1 MKQRITKKSI
11 ADWIEVVILLLVF
24 LVYLFFRVTLV
35 KGASMEPT
43 LHDGE
48 LHLISRWTQPAV
60 GDIVVLEDPDAD
72 KLLIKRITAG
82 EGDFVSYYQ
91 GERVLG
97 PEEYFVEG
105 DNRDCSVDSRYFGPI
120 TRDAIVGVLVF

>member
-1 MKQRITKKSI
+1 MKRIIAKKSI

-24 LVYLFFRVTLV
+24 LVYLFFRVTLA

-43 LHDGE
+43 LYDGE
-48 LHLISRWTQPAV
+48 LHLISRWTQPEV

-72 KLLIKRITAG
+72 KLIIKRITAG
-82 EGDFVSYYQ
+82 EGDFVTYNQ

-97 PEEYFVEG
+97 PLEYFVEG
-105 DNRDCSVDSRYFGPI
+105 DNRDWSVDSRYFGPI
-120 TRDAIVGVLVF
+120 TGDAIVGVLVF